1 MGYKFYTTVRGYE
14 LDSYNHLNN
23 AVYLNYLEQARWEIF
38 KEYQLFDYFKKNDFL
53 LVTTEINIKYLREA
67 KLFDELVVKTELS
80 VEEPYLIFSQK
91 IYNTGTELKISQ
103 AKVKTLLINKEK
115 IAHNLPDE
123 LLIKMKLKK

>member
-1 MGYKFYTTVRGYE
+1 MTYKFNITVRGYE

-38 KEYQLFDYFKKNDFL
+38 KECRLIDYFKENEFL
-53 LVTTEINIKYLREA
+53 LVTTEISIKYLREA
-67 KLFDELVVKTELS
+67 KLFDELVIKTELS
-80 VEEPYLIFSQK
+80 VEEPYLIFIQK
-91 IYNTGTELKISQ
+91 IYNIGTELKISQ

>member
-1 MGYKFYTTVRGYE
+1 MTYKFYITVRGYE

-38 KEYQLFDYFKKNDFL
+38 KEYRLFDYFKINDFL

-80 VEEPYLIFSQK
+80 VEEPYLIFIQK
-91 IYNTGTELKISQ
+91 IYNTGSELKISH

-115 IAHNLPDE
+115 IAHDLPDE